1 MKIFLQ
7 KTWKYIL
14 AWGILSVLFG
24 VIAFAWPAITL
35 TSLVWLF
42 AFSVIAQGIALVMGS
57 WSNRKEDKNWWILLL
72 LVLLGFVNVIVG
84 LISIIYPGITA
95 LALVMLIGASSLV
108 TGLLQVIFAIRLLKE
123 ITNEGWLLLGGVLS
137 VVFGLWLLIR
147 PGEGALALLWVLA
160 LYAIVFGIIMITL
173 AIKAK
178 NWLHRTAET
187 IREHRAGQI

>member
-108 TGLLQVIFAIRLLKE
+108 TGLLQVIFAIRLRKE
-123 ITNEGWLLLGGVLS
+123 ITNEGWLILGGVLS

-173 AIKAK
+173 ALKAK
-178 NWLHRTAET
+178 NWQHCTAET